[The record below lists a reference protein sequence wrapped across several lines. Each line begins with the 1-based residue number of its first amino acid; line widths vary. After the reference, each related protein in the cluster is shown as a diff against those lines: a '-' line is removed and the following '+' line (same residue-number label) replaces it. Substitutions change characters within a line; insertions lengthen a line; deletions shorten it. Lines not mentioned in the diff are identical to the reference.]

1 MAFSYFP
8 HTEDDIRTMLER
20 IGVGSLEELYS
31 DVPQDVIYRKEYE
44 LPDAMSEHEVRQYFD
59 GLASQNRR
67 MTCLCG
73 LGAYDHYCPAVIP
86 YIISRAEFLTAY
98 TPYQPEVSQG
108 TLRYIFEYQSMITEL
123 TGMDCANASM
133 YDGATAAAE
142 AVMMAMASTKK
153 KTRVLLSEGL
163 LPQVTSVVET
173 YAKFNGIS
181 LSYVPCLDG
190 STSYGALLAELA
202 VGDVAGV
209 LVPGIN
215 KYGIIEDLT
224 GFADA
229 VHAQKGLLIMY
240 SDPSSL
246 AVIKTPG
253 EWGADIVCG
262 DGQSLGVPLCFGG
275 PYVGFLACRKDYL
288 RKLPGRIVGA
298 TRDVDGKRAYV
309 LTLQAREQ
317 HIRREKA
324 TSNIC
329 SNQSLMALY
338 VTVYLSLMGPEGL
351 KRVNDLSYGGAH
363 YLHDRL
369 LETGLFEEAFDKPF
383 LKEFTLKSVV
393 PAPILQEVLC
403 NEGIFACVEVEDS
416 LVNFCVTEKHSKE
429 DLDRVIDIL
438 GEFVIS
444 NIVSDI
450 SSASSDIPSASSDLP
465 SASSDITSASSVI
478 SSERSE
484 SRNLLPKE
492 DQQ

>member
-1 MAFSYFP
+1 MAFAYFP
-8 HTEDDIRTMLER
+8 HTEDDIRQMLDR
-20 IGVGSLEELYS
+20 IGVESLDDLYS
-31 DVPQDVIYRKEYE
+31 DVPQDVIYRKEYN
-44 LPDAMSEHEVRQYFD
+44 LPDAMSEHEVRQYFEA
-59 GLASQNRR
+59 LAEQN
-67 MTCLCG
+67 TSLFCLCG
-73 LGAYDHYCPAVIP
+73 LGAYDHYSPAVIQH
-86 YIISRAEFLTAY
+86 IISRSEFLTAY

-123 TGMDCANASM
+123 TGMDCTNASM

-142 AVMMAMASTKK
+142 AMMMAMAATKK

-163 LPQVTSVVET
+163 LPQVVKVVKT
-173 YAKFNGIS
+173 YAKFRGVAITMI
-181 LSYVPCLDG
+181 PCLDG
-190 STSYGALLAELA
+190 ATSYGALLTELA

-229 VHAQKGLLIMY
+229 VHAQKGLLMVY

-246 AVIKTPG
+246 AVIKTPA

-262 DGQSLGVPLCFGG
+262 DSQTLGIPMCYGG
-275 PYVGFLACRKDYL
+275 PYVGFLACTKDQV

-298 TRDVDGKRAYV
+298 TKDVNGKRAYV

-338 VTVYLSLMGPEGL
+338 VTVYMSLMGPKGL
-351 KRVNDLSYGGAH
+351 REVNELCYGGAH

-369 LETGLFEEAFDKPF
+369 LETGLFEKAFDKPF
-383 LKEFTLKSVV
+383 LKEFTLKTTV
-393 PAPILQEVLC
+393 PAQKIQDALMLIGVF
-403 NEGIFACVEVEDS
+403 GAVEVEPG
-416 LVNFCVTEKHSKE
+416 LVNFCVTEKVSKE
-429 DLDRVIDIL
+429 NVDA
-438 GEFVIS
+438 
-444 NIVSDI
+444 IVGY
-450 SSASSDIPSASSDLP
+450 L
-465 SASSDITSASSVI
+465 
-478 SSERSE
+478 
-484 SRNLLPKE
+484 KE
-492 DQQ
+492 LEV